1 MSDKIAR
8 LVERNQNER
17 NGGTYEIWNIGH
29 DVGFYVDFNPC
40 PVDTGVPE
48 TMAFIMDLRNWKVLS
63 WNEEGVWYEDATG
76 GKAVRELGYKPV
88 EDNDSDSGE

>member
-29 DVGFYVDFNPC
+29 DVGLYVDFNPC
-40 PVDTGVPE
+40 PVDTMVPE
-48 TMAFIMDLRNWKVLS
+48 TMALS
-63 WNEEGVWYEDATG
+63 WHEEGVWYEDATG
-76 GKAVRELGYKPV
+76 GKAVCELGYESI
-88 EDNDSDSGE
+88 EDGDEDE